1 MLVGYARRITIACF
15 SEIFQPGGI
24 HESHYGI
31 CRAGLEG
38 AHVLD
43 EAACDRGRQ
52 LYEFWHGPDVGAA
65 ADNCEARTVFGVILL
80 RARFPARLRNKLNMS
95 PRT

>member
-1 MLVGYARRITIACF
+1 MQLAGRDLIALDRVRL
-15 SEIFQPGGI
+15 SVK
-24 HESHYGI
+24 
-31 CRAGLEG
+31 R
-38 AHVLD
+38 AHVFD
-43 EAACDRGRQ
+43 EAAGDSGRQ
-52 LYEFWHGPDVGAA
+52 FYEYWHGPDTGAA